1 MARLAKAAIT
11 ITAMIRVPPK
21 NAMFG
26 ERFMGGRKK
35 VRRAY
40 LPTAFVAVAGM
51 RKVAPNER
59 LRNPE
64 KPLQKLATPG

>member
-1 MARLAKAAIT
+1 
-11 ITAMIRVPPK
+11 
-21 NAMFG
+21 
-26 ERFMGGRKK
+26 MGGRKK

-64 KPLQKLATPG
+64 KPLQKLATQG